1 MRGQRRFVYNRG
13 ISTKPLYSVRARNGQ
28 TGSISA
34 STIFLMV
41 FPVVKLLKVIDQH
54 AGVWRP
60 ILKFLFE
67 QRATWAVRVAEFY
80 SRVRE
85 KNDFDVKT
93 KRATMMNF
101 HWVENRNPKNVPYV
115 REHDDIDLAIH
126 WLCVWQTIV
135 IRYFYYSVRF
145 AGNFE
150 IGFFSDH
157 GAVRLQP
164 KHKSISFSDVI
175 SNITS
180 QLRVTGIIHFSEKS
194 D

>member
-41 FPVVKLLKVIDQH
+41 FPVVNVLKVIDQH
-54 AGVWRP
+54 AGVSRP

-67 QRATWAVRVAEFY
+67 QRTTWAVRVAEFY

-85 KNDFDVKT
+85 KIDFDVKT

-101 HWVENRNPKNVPYV
+101 HWVENRNPENAPYV

-126 WLCVWQTIV
+126 
-135 IRYFYYSVRF
+135 
-145 AGNFE
+145 
-150 IGFFSDH
+150 
-157 GAVRLQP
+157 
-164 KHKSISFSDVI
+164 
-175 SNITS
+175 
-180 QLRVTGIIHFSEKS
+180 
-194 D
+194 